1 MRRYIRYIVFL
12 VGIVLAT
19 LGVTLTVKSDIGT
32 SPWDAIGFGLNNSL
46 GMTTGFWLVIASA
59 FALIIAAVIERRV
72 PQILSFITAM
82 LFGSG
87 VDFWSSIL
95 RDLTTTSILNK
106 YLIFF
111 LGIII
116 TSFGVAIY
124 LLPRLPANPIDHLM
138 VTIKEKYNIKVMHAK
153 LLVDSICVFIA
164 IVFSG
169 PIGVGTILATI
180 LVGPTVNV
188 FQEII
193 NSRYN
198 IIVGSV

>member
-19 LGVTLTVKSDIGT
+19 LGVTLTLKSDIGT

-59 FALIIAAVIERRV
+59 FALIIAAVIEKRF

-95 RDLTTTSILNK
+95 RNLNATSILNK

-111 LGIII
+111 LGVII

-124 LLPRLPANPIDHLM
+124 LLPRLPANQIDHLM

-153 LLVDSICVFIA
+153 LLVDSMCVFIA
-164 IVFSG
+164 ILFSG
-169 PIGVGTILATI
+169 PIGIGTILATI
-180 LVGPTVNV
+180 LVGPIVNV

-198 IIVGSV
+198 IMVGSI